1 MKTIKEGDNIF
12 FEIDGCFEKDV
23 AKEVVE
29 VDGHILITP
38 EYYDWLVL
46 TEKDLLDD
54 TDKRVQEEKAL
65 ESKKLVSL
73 DEVRSWLS
81 YNAYNYYE
89 SDTWSSFDKDKMI
102 RDLCVAMVYSNR

>member
-1 MKTIKEGDNIF
+1 MKTIKEGDKIF
-12 FEIDGCFEKDV
+12 FEIDGRFEKDV

-29 VDGHILITP
+29 VDGHIIITP
-38 EYYDWLVL
+38 KYYDWLVL

-65 ESKKLVSL
+65 KTEKLVSL
-73 DEVRSWLS
+73 DKVRSWLD

-89 SDTWSSFDKDKMI
+89 ADEWSSFDKEKMI
-102 RDLCVAMVYSNR
+102 RDLCMAMVYGNK